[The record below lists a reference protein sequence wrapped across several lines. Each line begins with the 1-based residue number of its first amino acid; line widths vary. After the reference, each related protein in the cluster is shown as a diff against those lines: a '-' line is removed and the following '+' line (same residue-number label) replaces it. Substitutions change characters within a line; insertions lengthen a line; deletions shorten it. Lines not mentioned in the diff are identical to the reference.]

1 MKINIP
7 VNIFKQLITQIDES
21 LPYEACGLLFGTIH
35 DSFTR
40 FNVQTLQKFENISKY
55 PETSFNIDPESLYQ
69 VLCTFE
75 EQNLEL
81 VTIYHSHKAAPY
93 PSQSDLNYMEGWR
106 IVWLVFSTI
115 NCGSDFPYAAF
126 MLKQNI
132 LSSVTVNIVL

>member
-7 VNIFKQLITQIDES
+7 ENIIKQIITQIDES
-21 LPYEACGLLFGTIH
+21 LPYEACGLLFGTKNDAFI
-35 DSFTR
+35 R
-40 FNVQTLQKFENISKY
+40 FNVQTLQKFENVSKY
-55 PETSFNIDPESLYQ
+55 PETSFIIDPESLYRA
-69 VLCTFE
+69 LCTFE
-75 EQNLEL
+75 EQNIEL

-115 NCGSDFPYAAF
+115 TCGSDFPYAAF

-132 LSSVTVNIVL
+132 LSSVTVNIV